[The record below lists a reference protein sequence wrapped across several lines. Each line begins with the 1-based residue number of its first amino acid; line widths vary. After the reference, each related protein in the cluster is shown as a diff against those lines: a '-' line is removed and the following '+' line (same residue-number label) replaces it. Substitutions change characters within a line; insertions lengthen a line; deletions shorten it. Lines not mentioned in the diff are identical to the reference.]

1 MHSLTLG
8 GRELTLS
15 LLFVFTKVIHT
26 GYPPFAC
33 GRWHMGD
40 EDAESEGAVE
50 TFGALRLLLKSG
62 TASGY
67 VGVRRV
73 KKSKKRPWQGWVHL
87 KGEKRRCLGSFRTP
101 QEAAVAR
108 ARALACRTAW
118 RVCREPK
125 EAGCTQLRCCCA
137 LSATLMFPFALSTHL
152 ILSRFRVSE
161 SPSRVVCTVKRLA
174 DNALTPDTLIN
185 ENVPKQQFVAGGS
198 VPRGA
203 AGALAA
209 SCAYTPPY
217 RAFNIQ
223 TLPSRCCPASLL
235 CPRVCG
241 TAAFGMALPAQQP
254 QQ

>member
-1 MHSLTLG
+1 MGASQ
-8 GRELTLS
+8 GR
-15 LLFVFTKVIHT
+15 
-26 GYPPFAC
+26 
-33 GRWHMGD
+33 
-40 EDAESEGAVE
+40 
-50 TFGALRLLLKSG
+50 
-62 TASGY
+62 
-67 VGVRRV
+67 
-73 KKSKKRPWQGWVHL
+73 
-87 KGEKRRCLGSFRTP
+87 EKRRCLGSFRTP

-223 TLPSRCCPASLL
+223 TLPSRCCPASLSL
-235 CPRVCG
+235 PEGLWHGSLWHGSACPAA
-241 TAAFGMALPAQQP
+241 TAMRARWGASGRAGSARRR
-254 QQ
+254 